1 MRHIDFYWNIF
12 KDLFPITRSLTGI
25 GNRQTLDILRKNDFE
40 LEIKSVECGKKV
52 FDWEVPPEWNFN
64 SAYIKNKYGKK
75 IVSSEETNLCVVN
88 FSCPVSGMFS
98 KEELLKNI
106 HTLESLPEAYPYR
119 TTYYERNWGFCIP
132 YEVIKSKDFVGPF
145 EVRIDCEL
153 NPNGKLIYGEL
164 FLPGK
169 LEKEILIS
177 TYFCHPSMAND
188 NLSGVI
194 STLMIIDYLKSL
206 KNLEYSYRIIFI
218 PETIGAICFLH
229 NNKESLDR
237 FIGGMIVSNTAG
249 RDKLSFKNSFDQNHW
264 INRLARHAV
273 KEVTRND
280 FIEYPFSPDGSD
292 ERQYST
298 PGVRINTPSFHR
310 SKYHE
315 FKEYHTSLDD
325 MNFVSKAALQESF
338 DCFRTFIDNIETNV
352 KPVLVNPVGE
362 PFLSKRNLYPT
373 TGVLKQPASINT
385 NKFSEL
391 DLDLFFK
398 IWHHLD
404 GQNTLVDIADC
415 LDLNFAEVKQ
425 IVDVLLRENLCTLG

>member
-12 KDLFPITRSLTGI
+12 KDLFPITRSLTGN

-218 PETIGAICFLH
+218 PETIGAICFC
-229 NNKESLDR
+229 
-237 FIGGMIVSNTAG
+237 ITI
-249 RDKLSFKNSFDQNHW
+249 
-264 INRLARHAV
+264 
-273 KEVTRND
+273 
-280 FIEYPFSPDGSD
+280 
-292 ERQYST
+292 
-298 PGVRINTPSFHR
+298 
-310 SKYHE
+310 
-315 FKEYHTSLDD
+315 
-325 MNFVSKAALQESF
+325 
-338 DCFRTFIDNIETNV
+338 
-352 KPVLVNPVGE
+352 
-362 PFLSKRNLYPT
+362 RNL
-373 TGVLKQPASINT
+373 
-385 NKFSEL
+385 
-391 DLDLFFK
+391 
-398 IWHHLD
+398 
-404 GQNTLVDIADC
+404 
-415 LDLNFAEVKQ
+415 
-425 IVDVLLRENLCTLG
+425 